1 MKLPIKVQRAVGD
14 RPYKLDNIGMSDS
27 QVLIFN
33 DMVLKVQ
40 PDCAEAKAEREMMCW
55 LGGRLPVPE
64 IICHEIE
71 GGHSFLLMSR
81 VPGKMSCDL
90 AFINDPMRLVDVLCE
105 GLKMLWSTDISG
117 CPCDA
122 TLEQHLAAAEY
133 NVKNGL
139 VDLDNVEPETFGEGG
154 FKDPEELLAW
164 LKANRPTE
172 EDIVLSHGDYCLPN
186 VFADEKG
193 ISGFIDLGRA
203 GYADRYRDIAICYRS
218 LTSNLHGSYGGHP
231 PVEFDADELFR
242 KLGIKPDWEKIRY
255 YILMDEL
262 F

>member
-1 MKLPIKVQRAVGD
+1 MNLPIEIQKAVGD
-14 RPYKLDNIGMSDS
+14 RPYILDDIGMSDS
-27 QVLIFN
+27 QVLIFD
-33 DMVLKVQ
+33 DMVLKIQ
-40 PDCAEAKAEREMMCW
+40 PDCAEARTEREMMRW
-55 LGGRLPVPE
+55 LGGKLPVPG
-64 IICHEIE
+64 IICHEISD
-71 GGHSFLLMSR
+71 GRSFLLMSR

-90 AFINDPMRLVDVLCE
+90 SFINDPEQLIDILCE
-105 GLKMLWSTDISG
+105 GLKMLWSTNISG

-122 TLEQHLAAAEY
+122 TLEQHLAAAEHR
-133 NVKNGL
+133 VKNEL
-139 VDLDNVEPETFGEGG
+139 VDLDNVEPETFGENG
-154 FKDPEELLAW
+154 FKDPEDLLAW
-164 LKANRPTE
+164 LKANRPT

-218 LTSNLHGSYGGHP
+218 LTSNLRGSYGGHP
-231 PVEFDADELFR
+231 PVDFDADELFR
-242 KLGIKPDWEKIRY
+242 KLGIEPDWEKIRY